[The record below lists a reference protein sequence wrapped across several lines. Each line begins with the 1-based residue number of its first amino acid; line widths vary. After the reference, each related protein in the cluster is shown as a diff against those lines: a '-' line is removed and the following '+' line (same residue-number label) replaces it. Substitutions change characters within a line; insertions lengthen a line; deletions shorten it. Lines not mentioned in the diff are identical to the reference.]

1 MIKVTAL
8 KPLTVFKHQ
17 MVLDTEVISL
27 KKAYKA
33 YLPRRVLNAV
43 FTCYQ
48 TTMKAGAPE
57 DEQS

>member
-1 MIKVTAL
+1 MTAL

-17 MVLDTEVISL
+17 MSLDTEVISL

>member
-1 MIKVTAL
+1 MIKVTTL
-8 KPLTVFKHQ
+8 KPLMLFKDQ
-17 MVLDTEVISL
+17 MGSDTQVISL
-27 KKAYKA
+27 EKAYKD